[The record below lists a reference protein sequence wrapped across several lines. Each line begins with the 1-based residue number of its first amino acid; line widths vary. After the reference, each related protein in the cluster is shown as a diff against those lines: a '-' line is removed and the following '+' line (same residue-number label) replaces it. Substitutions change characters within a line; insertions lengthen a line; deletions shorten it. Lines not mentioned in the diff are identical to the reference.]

1 MIPELHLSLVS
12 GPEHGDALADGGGV
26 VMGKGDGIPVV
37 VRPDALPH
45 RIRVHEGVVRRKEK
59 LLRDRDSEFSDRLR
73 PVLEIINVDAQNTVD
88 NEVRRDGYVRAL
100 LRHTEKTSRHGI
112 PVKSFKKK
120 LIIPL
125 LNHCKE

>member
-1 MIPELHLSLVS
+1 MIPELHLSLVG

-59 LLRDRDSEFSDRLR
+59 LLCDGNGEFSDRLR
-73 PVLEIINVDAQNTVD
+73 PVLEIINIDAQNT
-88 NEVRRDGYVRAL
+88 
-100 LRHTEKTSRHGI
+100 EK
-112 PVKSFKKK
+112 F
-120 LIIPL
+120 
-125 LNHCKE
+125 